1 MTNKK
6 KGNNRRGFCRV
17 RSIVGRIDRLI
28 PTGGVLCR
36 KGDIRAARRGIE
48 TNFDHA
54 HGPPCVCLCVLLLRS
69 VLSRYSYVVVFLDVT
84 CLRRE
89 VIQLSSTIVRASSVC
104 VRILFWADRAS
115 ESPRQASLE
124 EVNCVLT
131 PSIDLFEVDSFV

>member
-1 MTNKK
+1 M
-6 KGNNRRGFCRV
+6 

-54 HGPPCVCLCVLLLRS
+54 HGPPCVCVCLCVLLLRS

-89 VIQLSSTIVRASSVC
+89 VIQLSSTTVRASSVC

-124 EVNCVLT
+124 EVNCVPT